1 MSCQRLS
8 TVHGLAPEKLIKLA
22 FKFLPYRT
30 LQAVFATLHPAQHRI
45 LMQQRR
51 RGVSLHHL
59 ADTLYYHQGATLS
72 RLSRW
77 NEMTVLQ
84 MQHELLKREQLDEGE
99 EKSLSEWGLR
109 IRLVC
114 LMVEERR
121 AWKEGKEQRRVDEEE
136 DRRAWIAQCRA
147 YEEEDEGEPMDIAVA
162 ASQEGGQV
170 MFTSLIA
177 EINGV
182 EPSFKKNTTQVKSA
196 TARRRTVAETT
207 LTSAPPLRQRTVPRH
222 PQQHQAIDRYMAVAH
237 NPWREPK
244 RLAISS
250 YEVMKQQE
258 LLEEAQIRGLEIDNG
273 GKTHLVNIL
282 IIDDEA
288 YAKLMG
294 VLGCRFRAADFAQG
308 EVKLYNQEVK
318 RKRAEAEAKQQQAI
332 REMHKK
338 AKRDA
343 RVKAEKLVWEKKQ
356 AENKA
361 AKAKEQEQRKR
372 KRSDKIDSGCSSAPK
387 KTKSTRAPPVRPG
400 PRKTGTNKAS
410 SGDRKLV
417 KMSVAND
424 MKDAH
429 DDDEDEDGLGDF
441 IVDDLPQK
449 PKRKSDVGGMARSRL
464 IAGF

>member
-1 MSCQRLS
+1 
-8 TVHGLAPEKLIKLA
+8 
-22 FKFLPYRT
+22 
-30 LQAVFATLHPAQHRI
+30 
-45 LMQQRR
+45 
-51 RGVSLHHL
+51 
-59 ADTLYYHQGATLS
+59 
-72 RLSRW
+72 
-77 NEMTVLQ
+77 
-84 MQHELLKREQLDEGE
+84 
-99 EKSLSEWGLR
+99 
-109 IRLVC
+109 
-114 LMVEERR
+114 
-121 AWKEGKEQRRVDEEE
+121 
-136 DRRAWIAQCRA
+136 
-147 YEEEDEGEPMDIAVA
+147 
-162 ASQEGGQV
+162 

-182 EPSFKKNTTQVKSA
+182 EPSVIKNTTQVRSA
-196 TARRRTVAETT
+196 TARKRTVAETT
-207 LTSAPPLRQRTVPRH
+207 STSTPSLRQRAVPRH
-222 PQQHQAIDRYMAVAH
+222 PQQRQAIDRYMAVAH

-244 RLAISS
+244 RLAKSS

-273 GKTHLVNIL
+273 DKTYLVNIL
-282 IIDDEA
+282 IVDDEA
-288 YAKLMG
+288 YAKLME

-318 RKRAEAEAKQQQAI
+318 RKRTEAEAKQQKAT

-372 KRSDKIDSGCSSAPK
+372 KRSGNIDSGCASAPK
-387 KTKSTRAPPVRPG
+387 KAKSKHVPAVSSRS
-400 PRKTGTNKAS
+400 RKTGTNKAS
-410 SGDRKLV
+410 SGDRKFV
-417 KMSVAND
+417 KMSIPND

-441 IVDDLPQK
+441 IVDDLPKK

>member
-77 NEMTVLQ
+77 NEMTKLQ
-84 MQHELLKREQLDEGE
+84 MQHELLKREHLDEGE
-99 EKSLSEWGLR
+99 EKSLSEWKLR

-114 LMVEERR
+114 VMTEERK
-121 AWKEGKEQRRVDEEE
+121 AWKEGKEQRRLGEEE

-147 YEEEDEGEPMDIAVA
+147 YEEEDE
-162 ASQEGGQV
+162 
-170 MFTSLIA
+170 

-182 EPSFKKNTTQVKSA
+182 EPSVKKNTTQVKSA
-196 TARRRTVAETT
+196 TARKRTVAETT
-207 LTSAPPLRQRTVPRH
+207 STSAPSLRQRTVARH
-222 PQQHQAIDRYMAVAH
+222 PQQHQAINRYLAVAP

-244 RLAISS
+244 RLSKPS
-250 YEVMKQQE
+250 YEVMKPQE
-258 LLEEAQIRGLEIDNG
+258 LLEEAHIRGLEIDNG
-273 GKTHLVNIL
+273 EKTYLVNIL
-282 IIDDEA
+282 AIDDEA
-288 YAKLMG
+288 YAKLME

-318 RKRAEAEAKQQQAI
+318 RKRTEAEAKQQKAT
-332 REMHKK
+332 REMHKN

-343 RVKAEKLVWEKKQ
+343 HVKAEKLVWEKKQ

-372 KRSDKIDSGCSSAPK
+372 KRSDNIDSGCASAPK
-387 KTKSTRAPPVRPG
+387 KAKSKHVPAAASRS
-400 PRKTGTNKAS
+400 RKTGASKAS
-410 SGDRKLV
+410 SSNRKFV

-429 DDDEDEDGLGDF
+429 ADDDDEDGLGDF